1 MNVVVEPLP
10 NCLATLRVEV
20 EAERV
25 HSAREE
31 VLNGFA
37 QQAKLPGYRPGK
49 APRAVIERKFK
60 RQIRDEVQERLL
72 REVTREAIQSKGL
85 RVLQVAS
92 VDELNI
98 PEVDG
103 PMNFTATLITHPEFE
118 LPVYKGLPLE
128 APPTD
133 VTDEEVESS
142 IEQLREQAADF
153 QDITDDRGA
162 QMEDFVVVDYSGTID
177 GRAVSELF
185 PKAGKPLTANQDFWI
200 RMTDEAFFPGF
211 CAQLVGARPGEKR
224 EFEIAVPADFPVEGM
239 AGQSIRYVVEL
250 KAIKA
255 KLLPPLDDAFADT
268 VAKGKTLAELREMAR
283 EELGRQKKAQAETT
297 RRSELMRALLSK
309 VECELPQNLVRAKTQ
324 SILNEIVR
332 ENQARGVD
340 EGVLKENEKQIVG
353 AASAN
358 AREQLKGT
366 FVLLR
371 IAEKEGLRVT
381 REELFGR
388 VAALAEKY
396 KMSFDKMS
404 KELEKRGALD
414 QIQEELLTGKVLDF
428 LVANGSVSTAPA
440 VAAS

>member
-25 HSAREE
+25 NAAREE
-31 VLNGFA
+31 VLKGFT
-37 QQAKLPGYRPGK
+37 QQAKLPGFRSGK

-60 RQIRDEVQERLL
+60 KQIHDELQERLL
-72 REVTREAIQSKGL
+72 RETAREAIQSKGL
-85 RVLQVAS
+85 RVLQIAS

-98 PEVDG
+98 PEIDG
-103 PMNFTATLITHPEFE
+103 PMSFTATLVTHPEFE
-118 LPVYKGLPLE
+118 LPAYKALPVQ
-128 APPTD
+128 APSTE
-133 VTDEEVESS
+133 VSEEEIDQS
-142 IEQLREQAADF
+142 IGQLRDQAADF
-153 QDITDDRGA
+153 QDITEDRPA
-162 QMEDFVVVDYSGTID
+162 QMEDFVVVDYTGTID
-177 GRAVSELF
+177 GRPVHELF
-185 PKAGKPLTANQDFWI
+185 PKAGKPLTANSDFWI
-200 RMTDEAFFPGF
+200 KMTEEAFFPGF
-211 CAQLVGARPGEKR
+211 CAQIVGARIGEKR
-224 EFEIAVPADFPVEGM
+224 EFDIDVPADFPVEGLG
-239 AGQSIRYVVEL
+239 GQKIHYAVEL
-250 KAIKA
+250 KGIKT
-255 KLLPPLDDAFADT
+255 KLLPELDDAFAST

-283 EELGRQKKAQAETT
+283 DELGRQKKDQAEGAK
-297 RRSELMRALLSK
+297 RAEIMRALLSQ

-324 SILNEIVR
+324 SLLNDIVR
-332 ENQARGVD
+332 ENQARGIAED
-340 EGVLKENEKQIVG
+340 VLKQNEKEIVG

-371 IAEKEGLRVT
+371 IAEKEGLKVA

-396 KMSFDKMS
+396 QMTFDKML

-428 LVANGSVSTAPA
+428 LVANASLAPAPA